1 MNDKITLLTI
11 NFFQVSFMDSELLDQ
26 LKRITPEEQEI
37 LAGRETVQKEIYTSA
52 RDFTIDSKKMLAKGK
67 LIDIRTHTRFIHFPK
82 HRHNYV
88 EIIFMCAGQ
97 TTHTINGKIKIQ
109 LIAGEFLF
117 LNQFA
122 YHEIEKAD
130 EGDIAVNFLV
140 LPEFFDQAFEMVGKD
155 NILSSF
161 LLSSL
166 QREAGEISYLYFK
179 VADKLPVQNLAE
191 NLVWSLANRQSNNR
205 KINQMTMG
213 LLFLQL
219 LNATDRI
226 ERETPDQYENALVI
240 EAIRHIEEDYK
251 NVHLTDLA
259 TEMKQPVTGLSKL
272 IKKQT
277 GQTFKELLQQKRFS
291 KAVQLLAN
299 TSLSIS
305 DIILAVGYENTSY
318 FFRTFK
324 RLYGMSPH
332 EYRKTNR

>member
-1 MNDKITLLTI
+1 
-11 NFFQVSFMDSELLDQ
+11 MDTELLDQ
-26 LKRITPEEQEI
+26 LKRITPEEEEI
-37 LAGRETVQKEIYTSA
+37 LAGRDTVQKEIYTSA

-88 EIIFMCAGQ
+88 EIIYMCTGH
-97 TTHTINGKIKIQ
+97 TTHTINGKTKIQ
-109 LIAGEFLF
+109 LNAGEFLF

-122 YHEIEKAD
+122 YHEIEKAG

-179 VADKLPVQNLAE
+179 VADVLPVQNLAE
-191 NLVWSLANRQSNNR
+191 NLVWSITNRQSNNR
-205 KINQMTMG
+205 KLNQMTMG

-219 LNATDRI
+219 LNATDKI
-226 ERETPDQYENALVI
+226 ERDTPAQFENTLVI
-240 EAIRHIEEDYK
+240 EVIRQIEENYK
-251 NVHLTDLA
+251 NIQLTDLA
-259 TEMKQPVTGLSKL
+259 AEMKQSMTGLSKL

-277 GQTFKELLQQKRFS
+277 GLTFKELLQQKRFS
-291 KAVQLLAN
+291 KAVQLLTN

-318 FFRTFK
+318 FYRVFK
-324 RLYGMSPH
+324 KNYGMSPH
-332 EYRKTNR
+332 DYRKMNH

>member
-1 MNDKITLLTI
+1 
-11 NFFQVSFMDSELLDQ
+11 MDSKLLDQ
-26 LKRITPEEQEI
+26 MRQITPEEEEI
-37 LAGRETVQKEIYTSA
+37 LAGRSTIHKEIYTSA

-88 EIIFMCAGQ
+88 EIIYMCSGS
-97 TTHTINGKIKIQ
+97 TSHIINGKTKIT
-109 LIAGEFLF
+109 LNTGEFLF

-122 YHEIEKAD
+122 YHEIEKAG
-130 EGDIAVNFLV
+130 EKDIAVNFLV

-155 NILSSF
+155 NLLSRF

-166 QREAGEISYLYFK
+166 QREAGDISYLYFK
-179 VADKLPVQNLAE
+179 VADVLPVQNLAE
-191 NLVWSLANRQSNNR
+191 NLVWSIANRQSNNR
-205 KINQMTMG
+205 KLNQMTMG

-226 ERETPDQYENALVI
+226 ERETPSQYENILII
-240 EAIRHIEEDYK
+240 ETIRHIEEDYK
-251 NVHLTDLA
+251 NVRLTDLA
-259 TEMKQPVTGLSKL
+259 IEMKQPVTGLSKL

-291 KAVQLLAN
+291 KAVQLLTN
-299 TSLSIS
+299 STLSIS

-318 FFRTFK
+318 FYRTFK
-324 RLYGMSPH
+324 KLYGMSPH
-332 EYRKTNR
+332 EYRKTDY